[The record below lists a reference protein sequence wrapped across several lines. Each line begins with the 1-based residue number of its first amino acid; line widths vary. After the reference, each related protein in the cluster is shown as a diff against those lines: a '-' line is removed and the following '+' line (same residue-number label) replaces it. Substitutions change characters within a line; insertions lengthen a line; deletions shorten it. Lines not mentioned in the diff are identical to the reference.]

1 MEFTCSCNTAEKF
14 ENICKQLAKGGYAKL
29 IRESVHKDGKVDTSG
44 FSTAKYDF
52 GYREVDYD
60 VNVKDNRRMSDIESI
75 NKQFNP
81 IIVVPIRFWYD
92 RRYPKPID
100 VKNGESEN
108 IRNDRAGIKITDE
121 GLGLIAK
128 SMTVVG
134 LLQKAGYKVSDH
146 GAIDLDTVIEKLN
159 VMIEKV

>member
-14 ENICKQLAKGGYAKL
+14 LNICKQLEKGGYAKL
-29 IRESVHKDGKVDTSG
+29 VRDSVIKDGKPDNSG
-44 FSTAKYDF
+44 FSTAKYEF
-52 GYREVDYD
+52 GYREVDFD
-60 VNVKDNRRMSDIESI
+60 VHVKDNRRISDIESI
-75 NKQFNP
+75 NRNYNP
-81 IIVVPIRFWYD
+81 IITIPIRFWFD
-92 RRYPKPID
+92 KRYPKAIE
-100 VKNGESEN
+100 VKNGEAEN

-121 GLGLIAK
+121 GLALIAK